1 MLPRATRYGIT
12 WFLFPSFCLTAFS
25 KFFILKTYSFIIM
38 KNHVNKEIG
47 KHKHMVYFMQYQ
59 HTTQQMQSPE
69 AMPSRDIKW
78 WTQPGLAHHITS
90 SITHHE
96 TNIWFLRTKS
106 LSCLP
111 KWMGAHSVLHTQRWH
126 SEPTL
131 AFLLQGW
138 RWLAMFQPASDPAWR
153 AFRPRGQ
160 TGTCGKALSSASRVP
175 LVAPTCHQLVI
186 FAQLWSLSRLKRSD
200 CTKSAFQ
207 VWIFNL

>member
-90 SITHHE
+90 CYNSPWDKHLISQ
-96 TNIWFLRTKS
+96 NKVSLLLTKMNGCT
-106 LSCLP
+106 LCP
-111 KWMGAHSVLHTQRWH
+111 PHTKMAQWAHTGFPSPGVEMV
-126 SEPTL
+126 SYV
-131 AFLLQGW
+131 
-138 RWLAMFQPASDPAWR
+138 PAS
-153 AFRPRGQ
+153 
-160 TGTCGKALSSASRVP
+160 
-175 LVAPTCHQLVI
+175 
-186 FAQLWSLSRLKRSD
+186 LWPGLTS
-200 CTKSAFQ
+200 
-207 VWIFNL
+207 I